1 MNARVSARLILVAAA
16 LLLLAA
22 CRRGDDGPPTDSQ
35 TPGPSATVPASPG
48 NATPGIAPGPRT
60 EAGSVTVDGR
70 ARTWRLYVPGSLR
83 TGEAAPLVIGLH
95 GGIGSG
101 EQFARNTRFDE
112 QAEAGGFFAVY
123 PDGTGIAKTWNAGAC
138 CGYAQRNGVD
148 DVAFI
153 SALIDE
159 IAAKYPVDAARVYAV
174 GHSNGAMMAL
184 RLACE
189 VPDRLA
195 AVGAVAGSLE
205 TGCNPGRAVPVLLI
219 HGDADES
226 HPIEGGS
233 GPNSLAGVEFNSV
246 ADTMETLRGANGC
259 SAETEIEAEGEVT
272 TTRWACAEGAD
283 VILEVIAGGP
293 HAWPGGT
300 GGIALIGEPSK
311 AVDATAELWRFLST
325 HRR

>member
-1 MNARVSARLILVAAA
+1 LNARVSARLILVAAA

-35 TPGPSATVPASPG
+35 TPGPSPTVPASPG
-48 NATPGIAPGPRT
+48 NATPGVAPGPRT

-112 QAEAGGFFAVY
+112 QAEAGGFLAVY

-153 SALIDE
+153 SALSLLM
-159 IAAKYPVDAARVYAV
+159 AASLSLAQAPTPSASPPGAAQNYVRGFTPREAAMSLHCWARTGAMGMPVTRRWRAVSASGWPAVYTRSCPSAV
-174 GHSNGAMMAL
+174 GIS
-184 RLACE
+184 
-189 VPDRLA
+189 
-195 AVGAVAGSLE
+195 
-205 TGCNPGRAVPVLLI
+205 
-219 HGDADES
+219 
-226 HPIEGGS
+226 
-233 GPNSLAGVEFNSV
+233 
-246 ADTMETLRGANGC
+246 
-259 SAETEIEAEGEVT
+259 
-272 TTRWACAEGAD
+272 
-283 VILEVIAGGP
+283 
-293 HAWPGGT
+293 
-300 GGIALIGEPSK
+300 
-311 AVDATAELWRFLST
+311 
-325 HRR
+325 